1 MLFSGASPLE
11 LRAVSLAACPAVPR
25 SEITLEFAPGG
36 FTVLRGEP
44 GSGVRELMRVLQ
56 LVEPPQSGSVLVEGE
71 PAEAWPEER
80 RADYRT
86 RRFGFLLTAPF
97 LLPSLTVLENVA
109 MPIFKKQLPGISPQE
124 AGDRARALLEFVGAS
139 AWAEVQAGEL
149 DLLEQH
155 RVALARALAN
165 EPAVIFA
172 EELDASLPAEAVA
185 EIFARLWQFAAEKA
199 VTVIATTSPQFVPL
213 PGLRVINEEQGRP
226 RPEETSA
233 PVPLN

>member
-1 MLFSGASPLE
+1 MLLSGASPLE
-11 LRAVSLAACPAVPR
+11 LRAVSLAACAVVPR
-25 SEITLEFAPGG
+25 PEISLEFAPGS

-44 GSGVRELMRVLQ
+44 GSGARELMRVLQ
-56 LVEPPQSGSVLVEGE
+56 LVDPPQNGSVFVEGE

-109 MPIFKKQLPGISPQE
+109 MPIFKKQLPGLSPQE
-124 AGDRARALLEFVGAS
+124 AGDRARALLDFVGAG
-139 AWAEVQAGEL
+139 ALAEFQAGEL
-149 DLLEQH
+149 EVLEQH

-172 EELDASLPAEAVA
+172 EELDALLSAEAVS
-185 EIFARLWQFAAEKA
+185 EIFARLWQFATDHA
-199 VTVIATTSPQFVPL
+199 VTVIATTSPHFAPL
-213 PGLRVINEEQGRP
+213 PGLRVINVEGGRL

-233 PVPLN
+233 SVPLN